1 MMLGPYD
8 IFSSAWGSDS
18 TEGAVQIATAALRR
32 AGEEEGSDGEDAEI
46 WSHYGLSY
54 RPADPGGDKST
65 QALTLEVAG
74 RPVIFATRD
83 VRGADI
89 HGDLN
94 AGDVAVWSIGKNAV
108 RLNASGSISMFKQGE
123 SVDSAVAIGDDGAIT
138 LLNEWGVVQLGKDGF
153 SVTLASGQMLS
164 LGPDGFNVSAP
175 KCALQCG
182 AIALG
187 VGAAVPLASVPTVIG
202 TGTAGPGFVA
212 MKPITNIFI

>member
-54 RPADPGGDKST
+54 RPADPSGDKST

>member
-1 MMLGPYD
+1 MQTFD
-8 IFSSAWGSDS
+8 VFSSSFGTDASDGGPEIPTVS
-18 TEGAVQIATAALRR
+18 LRR
-32 AGEEEGSDGEDAEI
+32 AGEDEGSDQDEADI
-46 WSHYGLSY
+46 WSAYGFAY
-54 RPADPGGDKST
+54 RPAAPDDKGAT
-65 QALTLEVAG
+65 QVVADFVAG
-74 RPVIFATRD
+74 RWSVIASRD
-83 VRGADI
+83 TRGADI
-89 HGDLN
+89 YGALN
-94 AGDVAVWSIGKNAV
+94 EGDVAVWSIGKNAF
-108 RLNASGSISMFKQGE
+108 RANASGSISMFKQGT